1 MNFQDILKL
10 PMPSLN
16 TNKTPIKKCQGGPVP
31 GVSECDDEVF
41 MDNMCEFHYEEF
53 QLQEK
58 KKKLQEEKKRRDDE
72 KKKAKTD
79 KYDTDDQVYAI
90 YDTNGDLY
98 GFDCKFD
105 IDDKMASM
113 LYVNLM
119 KDEKGNK
126 LIHRDGSNICIFDEK
141 VGIWKTD
148 DESLKKSISESNLRL
163 YKLNK
168 TEEGKFERAK
178 KCSNYSGILSN
189 INKIV
194 DFLHFHIEDEHFI
207 NKNIES
213 NFGKFLFDDGIYDI
227 ETNSFTE
234 GFDPNIVFFHK
245 MGRKFPGR
253 DEAKIKWI
261 EHTLFDNL
269 FDDINISNGLKSQIA
284 RAITGRFF
292 KLRKA
297 TFCQGETASG
307 KGMLTDALLKAFPG
321 VVSTFDSNNLVLNDI
336 KKDEA
341 QRMMW
346 LMKLKTV
353 RMAISNEFRIE
364 KSEKTNKIKT
374 FIDSGM
380 FKRVVSGGD
389 VLEVRGMNKGIDEM
403 INRASLFLMFNDCPP
418 FYPEDEA
425 VKDRKEEISFSKSFV
440 MNPDPRIP
448 NQKLRDITI
457 KDKVLEPEYID
468 ALFWV
473 ICDSY
478 KNLVKGKPYTGIP
491 KEIIK
496 EEVDEDIMTVESVLR
511 EYYDFG
517 TESDFVPN
525 KEINQLLADKLGITG
540 LPKIKQEFKKLRQI
554 TGLKF
559 ETNSNGKR
567 GNLIKKAVL

>member
-10 PMPSLN
+10 PMPSIN
-16 TNKTPIKKCQGGPVP
+16 TKQTPIKKCQGGPVP
-31 GVSECDDEVF
+31 GVSECDDEVY

-53 QLQEK
+53 QLKEREK
-58 KKKLQEEKKRRDDE
+58 KMKEEKKRRDEE
-72 KKKAKTD
+72 KKKAKSD

-90 YDTNGDLY
+90 YDTDGNLY

-105 IDDKMASM
+105 ICDKMASM

-126 LIHRDGSNICIFDEK
+126 LIRRDGSNICIFDNN

-148 DESLKKSISESNLRL
+148 DESLKKSISESNLKL
-163 YKLNK
+163 YRLNK
-168 TEEGKFERAK
+168 NEEDKWVRAK
-178 KCSNYSGILSN
+178 KCSDYSGTLSN
-189 INKIV
+189 INKV
-194 DFLHFHIEDEHFI
+194 VEFLHFYMEDEHFI

-213 NFGKFLFDDGIYDI
+213 NFGKLLFDDGIYNI

-245 MGRKFPGR
+245 MGRKFPKR
-253 DEAKIKWI
+253 DEEKIKWV

-269 FDDINISNGLKSQIA
+269 FDDIKISNGLKAHIA

-297 TFCQGETASG
+297 TFCQGQTASG

-321 VVSTFDSNNLVLNDI
+321 VVSTFDSNNLIMNDI

-364 KSEKTNKIKT
+364 KSEKTGKIKS
-374 FIDSGM
+374 FIDSAM
-380 FKRVVSGGD
+380 FKRIVSGGD

-403 INRASLFLMFNDCPP
+403 INRASLFLMFNDRAP

-425 VKDRKEEISFSKSFV
+425 VRDRTEEISFSKSFV
-440 MNPDPRIP
+440 MKPDTRIP

-473 ICDSY
+473 VCDSY
-478 KNLVKGKPYTGIP
+478 SNLVKDKPYTSIP
-491 KEIIK
+491 KEIIE
-496 EEVDEDIMTVESVLR
+496 EEVEEDIMTVESVLR

-517 TESDFVPN
+517 LETDKVPN
-525 KEINQLLADKLGITG
+525 KEIYQLLYDKLGITDRS
-540 LPKIKQEFKKLRQI
+540 KIKSEFKKLRQI

-559 ETNSNGKR
+559 QSDTNNKR
-567 GNLIKKAVL
+567 GNLIKKPIL

>member
-1 MNFQDILKL
+1 MNFQDLLKL
-10 PMPSLN
+10 PMPSIMPN
-16 TNKTPIKKCQGGPVP
+16 ETTVKKCQGGPIP
-31 GVSECDDEVF
+31 GVSECDDDVH

-53 QLQEK
+53 QIKEREK
-58 KKKLQEEKKRRDDE
+58 KMREEKKRRDEE
-72 KKKAKTD
+72 KKKAKSD
-79 KYDTDDQVYAI
+79 KYDSNDQI
-90 YDTNGDLY
+90 YSILDNGKIVGY
-98 GFDCKFD
+98 ECKID
-105 IDDKMASM
+105 VSDKAAAVIYTHIMKDDK
-113 LYVNLM
+113 
-119 KDEKGNK
+119 GNS
-126 LIHRDGSNICIFDEK
+126 LIHRDGSNVCIFDELS
-141 VGIWKTD
+141 GIWKTD
-148 DESLKKSISESNLRL
+148 DESLKKSISEKSI
-163 YKLNK
+163 KLFQLKRN
-168 TEEGKFERAK
+168 EDGKWERAK
-178 KCSNYSGILSN
+178 KCVNYSETLSN
-189 INKIV
+189 INKV
-194 DFLHFHIEDEHFI
+194 VEFLHFHLDDEHFI

-213 NFGKFLFDDGIYDI
+213 NFGKLLFDDGIYNI
-227 ETNSFTE
+227 ETNSFTQ

-245 MGRKFPGR
+245 MGRKFPKR
-253 DEAKIKWI
+253 DEEKIKWV

-269 FDDINISNGLKSQIA
+269 FDDIKISNGLKAQIA

-321 VVSTFDSNNLVLNDI
+321 IVSTFDSNNLIMNDI

-364 KSEKTNKIKT
+364 KTEKTGKIKS
-374 FIDSGM
+374 FIDSAM

-440 MNPDPRIP
+440 MKPDPRIP

-473 ICDSY
+473 VCDSY
-478 KNLVKGKPYTGIP
+478 SNLVKDKPYISIP
-491 KEIIK
+491 KEIIE
-496 EEVDEDIMTVESVLR
+496 EEVEEDIMTVESVLR

-517 TESDFVPN
+517 LETDKVPN
-525 KEINQLLADKLGITG
+525 KEIYQLLYDKLGITDRS
-540 LPKIKQEFKKLRQI
+540 KIKSEFKKLRQI

-559 ETNSNGKR
+559 QSDTNNKR
-567 GNLIKKAVL
+567 GNLIKKPIL